1 MKKITV
7 IIPSLNQGKY
17 IEKTILSLLDQ
28 DYPNLEIIV
37 MDGGSTDSTVS
48 ILKKYDS
55 VLIWFSEKDNG
66 QADAINKGLRIST
79 GEIIGFLNSDDFL
92 LPNSLNLISEHFH
105 DANTLWLTGD
115 YIIVDSNDKP
125 IHSFIVGYKRLLRK
139 FSSKNLLLI
148 TNFIVQPSTFWR
160 KTLSTQIGCFDESL
174 KFVMDYDYWLRAYN
188 LSKPKIIEEPIS
200 GFRIHKQSKG
210 GSQYKN
216 QFREEYLICKRHTK
230 NPLLKLFHKIHNE
243 LIVFSYN
250 LIK

>member
-7 IIPSLNQGKY
+7 IIPSLNQGKF

-48 ILKKYDS
+48 ILRKYDS
-55 VLIWFSEKDNG
+55 VLTWFSEKDNG
-66 QADAINKGLRIST
+66 QADAINKGIRIAT
-79 GEIIGFLNSDDFL
+79 GEVIGFLNSDDFL
-92 LPNSLNLISEHFH
+92 LPNTLNLISEQFN
-105 DANTLWLTGD
+105 DETTLWLTGD

-125 IHSFIVGYKRLLRK
+125 TQSFIVRYKRMLRR
-139 FSSKNLLLI
+139 FSSRNLLLI
-148 TNFIVQPSTFWR
+148 TNFIVQPSTFWM
-160 KTLSTQIGCFDESL
+160 KTLSTQIGYFDESL

-188 LSKPKIIEEPIS
+188 ISKPKIIEEPIS

-210 GSQYKN
+210 GSQYKK
-216 QFREEYLICKRHTK
+216 QFQEEFLICSKYTNNK
-230 NPLLKLFHKIHNE
+230 LLKLLHKIHNE
-243 LIVFSYN
+243 FIVLSYN